1 MGLFKRKENRVKEDR
16 AVDPSQRELD
26 SSVVDLFS
34 DEETVTRE
42 QALQIPTVQACI
54 GKISEAV
61 SMLPV
66 RLMKKSDGKTEE
78 ITGDRRVALL
88 NGDTGDTLN
97 TVEFWKALI
106 NDYYVGTGG
115 WAYIDS
121 DEIGAV
127 RSLRYVDCR
136 EVSINKNND
145 PIFKDYIVLVGGNVY
160 YNFKFLKF
168 LRKTKDG
175 FTNIPIQEECSKVIS
190 AAFNALKLEIR
201 LNRSSGCKG
210 GFLKS
215 KNKLSKEVIE
225 DIRRGY
231 ENLYDS
237 MNQGKNRKI
246 LVLNDGM
253 EFQEISATPAE
264 MQLNEIKKANAIEI
278 CKIFGFPHTIIDGG
292 ASEEDRKQFISA
304 VTAVVNQIETEL
316 DKNLLLEE
324 EKESGYYWAFDMKEL
339 TRGSQ
344 KERYEAYQIALKNRF
359 LQVDEVRKEE
369 DYEPMGFNFVSLG
382 LGDVLLNPQTG
393 EIYTPNTNKL
403 TKINDGTSAEPE
415 PPSDELRARGDN
427 WVKGEHGYFMGSSPG
442 GGSSGGGGS
451 NKSID
456 KSGESGIIK
465 EEDMINSPIKQTHTG
480 KGNANAILM
489 FDVELNNRQ
498 QELLNK
504 LPEYGSKTT
513 VPKDSVNMADLS
525 ALTAKTGVEYAMF
538 TKGGERLV
546 LRGGVADVPIYKSD
560 ALRLASEGYRWSGHT
575 HPGTNFICLSASA
588 GDLGILN
595 CFPQQTSVIYNSK
608 GEYLTFSKML
618 GKE

>member
-1 MGLFKRKENRVKEDR
+1 MRLFRRKENR
-16 AVDPSQRELD
+16 ALTPVDPAQRELD

-54 GKISEAV
+54 NKISETV

-66 RLMKKSDGKTEE
+66 RLMRKADGKTEE
-78 ITGDRRVALL
+78 ILNDKRVKLL

-97 TVEFWKALI
+97 TAEFWKALL

-115 WAYIDS
+115 WAYINTNIFGTVES
-121 DEIGAV
+121 IH
-127 RSLRYVDCR
+127 YVDCR
-136 EVSINKNND
+136 NVSVNSNED
-145 PIFKDYIVLVGGNVY
+145 PIFKAYNVLVNANLY
-160 YNFKFLKF
+160 YDFKFLKF
-168 LRKTKDG
+168 LRKTRDG
-175 FTNIPIQEECSKVIS
+175 FTNIPIHEECSKVIS

-201 LNRSSGCKG
+201 VNRSSGCKG

-215 KNKLSKEVIE
+215 KNKLSREVIE

-292 ASEEDRKQFISA
+292 ASEEDRKQFIAA
-304 VTAVVNQIETEL
+304 VTAVLNQIETEL
-316 DKNLLLEE
+316 DNKLLFES
-324 EKESGYYWAFDMKEL
+324 EKESGCYFAFDTKAL

-344 KERYEAYQIALKNRF
+344 KERYEAYQIGLKNRF

-369 DYEPMGFNFVSLG
+369 NYEPMGFNFVSLG
-382 LGDVLLNPQTG
+382 LGDVLLNPQTN

-403 TKINDGTSAEPE
+403 TKINSGEGAGSGEIVSQEQRGFNPSQPREPNGRFA
-415 PPSDELRARGDN
+415 STGGGA
-427 WVKGEHGYFMGSSPG
+427 
-442 GGSSGGGGS
+442 GGSSS
-451 NKSID
+451 KKLID

-465 EEDMINSPIKQTHTG
+465 LGINMFDKSDPLYVEAFSIEEEPGYEDVFLHGSPSSVEVIENGKKVNIGPEQFTERLKRQGYKGGDIRLCSCSTGEGDASFAQKLSEILQNRVKAPDDDLYFIPEEGIMYIGSSFSNTG
-480 KGNANAILM
+480 KWRV
-489 FDVELNNRQ
+489 FE
-498 QELLNK
+498 K
-504 LPEYGSKTT
+504 
-513 VPKDSVNMADLS
+513 
-525 ALTAKTGVEYAMF
+525 GVE
-538 TKGGERLV
+538 V
-546 LRGGVADVPIYKSD
+546 ND
-560 ALRLASEGYRWSGHT
+560 
-575 HPGTNFICLSASA
+575 
-588 GDLGILN
+588 
-595 CFPQQTSVIYNSK
+595 
-608 GEYLTFSKML
+608 
-618 GKE
+618 

>member
-1 MGLFKRKENRVKEDR
+1 MRLFRRKENR
-16 AVDPSQRELD
+16 ALTPVDPAQRELD

-54 GKISEAV
+54 NKISETV

-66 RLMKKSDGKTEE
+66 RLMRKADGKTEE
-78 ITGDRRVALL
+78 ILNDKRVKLL

-97 TVEFWKALI
+97 TAEFWKALL

-115 WAYIDS
+115 WAYINTNIFGTVES
-121 DEIGAV
+121 IH
-127 RSLRYVDCR
+127 YVDCR
-136 EVSINKNND
+136 NVSVNSNED
-145 PIFKDYIVLVGGNVY
+145 PIFKAYNILVNANLY
-160 YNFKFLKF
+160 YDFKFLKF
-168 LRKTKDG
+168 LRKTRDG

-201 LNRSSGCKG
+201 VNRSSGCKG

-215 KNKLSKEVIE
+215 KNKLSREVIE

-292 ASEEDRKQFISA
+292 ASEEDRKQFIAA
-304 VTAVVNQIETEL
+304 VTAVLNQVETEL
-316 DKNLLLEE
+316 DNKLLFEA
-324 EKESGYYWAFDMKEL
+324 EKESGYYFAFDTKEL

-344 KERYEAYQIALKNRF
+344 KERYEAYQIGLKNRF

-427 WVKGEHGYFMGSSPG
+427 WVKGEHGYFMGSTSG
-442 GGSSGGGGS
+442 GGSGGGGS
-451 NKSID
+451 ANKSGESSANKSID
-456 KSGESGIIK
+456 KSGENDIIK
-465 EEDMINSPIKQTHTG
+465 SEEGQTMAPAEGYNQMHTASGLPIK
-480 KGNANAILM
+480 
-489 FDVELNNRQ
+489 
-498 QELLNK
+498 
-504 LPEYGSKTT
+504 T
-513 VPKDSVNMADLS
+513 VPKNEITGEPNSV
-525 ALTAKTGVEYAMF
+525 TQHVTK
-538 TKGGERLV
+538 KGGIDRNFYGEDGRQTLQISNHNH
-546 LRGGVADVPIYKSD
+546 GKPKAHPFGKNGEHAHDYKYD
-560 ALRLASEGYRWSGHT
+560 
-575 HPGTNFICLSASA
+575 
-588 GDLGILN
+588 DLGKLIDRPIREISDEERKDN
-595 CFPQQTSVIYNSK
+595 
-608 GEYLTFSKML
+608 GDML
-618 GKE
+618 

>member
-1 MGLFKRKENRVKEDR
+1 MRLFRRKENR
-16 AVDPSQRELD
+16 ALTAADPAQRELD

-42 QALQIPTVQACI
+42 QTLQIPTVQACI
-54 GKISEAV
+54 NKISETV

-66 RLMKKSDGKTEE
+66 RLMRKADGKTEE
-78 ITGDRRVALL
+78 ILTDKRVKLL

-115 WAYIDS
+115 WAYINTDALGTV
-121 DEIGAV
+121 E
-127 RSLRYVDCR
+127 SLHYVDCR
-136 EVSINKNND
+136 NVSVNCNED
-145 PIFKDYIVLVGGNVY
+145 PIFKAYEVLVNANLY
-160 YNFKFLKF
+160 YDFKFLTF

-175 FTNIPIQEECSKVIS
+175 YTNIPIQEECSKVIS

-201 LNRSSGCKG
+201 VNRSSGCKG

-231 ENLYDS
+231 EHLYDS

-304 VTAVVNQIETEL
+304 VTAVLNQIETEL
-316 DKNLLLEE
+316 DNKLLFEE
-324 EKESGYYWAFDMKEL
+324 EKESGYYFAFDTKEL

-344 KERYEAYQIALKNRF
+344 KERYEAYQIGLKNRF

-369 DYEPMGFNFVSLG
+369 DYEPLGFNFVPLG
-382 LGDVLLNPQTG
+382 LGDVLLNPQTN

-403 TKINDGTSAEPE
+403 TKINSGEGADNGEIVSQEQRGFNPNQPREPNGRFA
-415 PPSDELRARGDN
+415 STGGGA
-427 WVKGEHGYFMGSSPG
+427 
-442 GGSSGGGGS
+442 GGSS
-451 NKSID
+451 NKKLID

-465 EEDMINSPIKQTHTG
+465 EEDMINSPIEQTHTG

-513 VPKDSVNMADLS
+513 VPKNSVNMADLS

-546 LRGGVADVPIYKSD
+546 LRGGVGDVPIYKSD
-560 ALRLASEGYRWSGHT
+560 ALQLASEGYRWSGHT
-575 HPGTNFICLSASA
+575 HPGTNFICLSASK
-588 GDLGILN
+588 GDLGVLN

-608 GEYLTFSKML
+608 GEYLTFSKT
-618 GKE
+618 

>member
-1 MGLFKRKENRVKEDR
+1 MRLFRRKENR
-16 AVDPSQRELD
+16 ALTAADPAQRELD

-42 QALQIPTVQACI
+42 QTLQIPTVQACI
-54 GKISEAV
+54 NKISETV

-66 RLMKKSDGKTEE
+66 RLMRKADGKTEE
-78 ITGDRRVALL
+78 ILTDKRVKLL

-115 WAYIDS
+115 WAYINTDALGTV
-121 DEIGAV
+121 E
-127 RSLRYVDCR
+127 SLHYVDCR
-136 EVSINKNND
+136 NVSVNCNED
-145 PIFKDYIVLVGGNVY
+145 PIFKAYEVLVNANLY
-160 YNFKFLKF
+160 YDFKFLTF

-175 FTNIPIQEECSKVIS
+175 YTNIPIQEECSKVIS

-201 LNRSSGCKG
+201 VNRSSGCKG

-231 ENLYDS
+231 EHLYDS

-304 VTAVVNQIETEL
+304 VTAVLNQIETEL
-316 DKNLLLEE
+316 DNKLLFEE
-324 EKESGYYWAFDMKEL
+324 EKESGYYFAFDTKEL

-344 KERYEAYQIALKNRF
+344 KERYEAYQIGLKNRF

-382 LGDVLLNPQTG
+382 LGDVLLNPQTN

-403 TKINDGTSAEPE
+403 TKINSGEGAGSGEIVSQEQRGFNPSQPREPNGRFA
-415 PPSDELRARGDN
+415 STGGGA
-427 WVKGEHGYFMGSSPG
+427 G
-442 GGSSGGGGS
+442 GGSAKKSDES
-451 NKSID
+451 SANKTID
-456 KSGESGIIK
+456 KSSKNDIIK
-465 EEDMINSPIKQTHTG
+465 SEEGQMMAPAEGYSQIHTASGLPIK
-480 KGNANAILM
+480 
-489 FDVELNNRQ
+489 
-498 QELLNK
+498 
-504 LPEYGSKTT
+504 T
-513 VPKDSVNMADLS
+513 VPKNEITGEPNSV
-525 ALTAKTGVEYAMF
+525 TQHVTK
-538 TKGGERLV
+538 KGGIDRNFYGEDGKQTLQISNHNH
-546 LRGGVADVPIYKSD
+546 GKPKAHPFGKNGEHAHDYKYD
-560 ALRLASEGYRWSGHT
+560 
-575 HPGTNFICLSASA
+575 
-588 GDLGILN
+588 DLGNLIDRPIREISDKERKDN
-595 CFPQQTSVIYNSK
+595 
-608 GEYLTFSKML
+608 GDML
-618 GKE
+618 

>member
-1 MGLFKRKENRVKEDR
+1 MRLFRRKENR
-16 AVDPSQRELD
+16 ALTPVDPAQRELD

-54 GKISEAV
+54 NKISETV

-66 RLMKKSDGKTEE
+66 RLMKKADGKTEE
-78 ITGDRRVALL
+78 ILNDKRVKLL

-97 TVEFWKALI
+97 TAEFWKALL

-115 WAYIDS
+115 WAYINANIFGTV
-121 DEIGAV
+121 E
-127 RSLRYVDCR
+127 SLHYVDCR
-136 EVSINKNND
+136 NVSVNSNED
-145 PIFKDYIVLVGGNVY
+145 PIFKAYNVLVNSNLY
-160 YNFKFLKF
+160 YDFKFLKF
-168 LRKTKDG
+168 LRKTRDG

-201 LNRSSGCKG
+201 VNRSSGCKG

-215 KNKLSKEVIE
+215 KNKLSREVIE

-292 ASEEDRKQFISA
+292 ASEEDRKQFIAA
-304 VTAVVNQIETEL
+304 VTAVLNQIETEL
-316 DKNLLLEE
+316 DNKLLFES
-324 EKESGYYWAFDMKEL
+324 EKESGYYFAFDTKEL

-344 KERYEAYQIALKNRF
+344 KERYEAYQIGLKNRF

-382 LGDVLLNPQTG
+382 LGDVLLNPQTN

-403 TKINDGTSAEPE
+403 TKINSGEGADNGEIVSQEQRGFNPNQPREPNGRFA
-415 PPSDELRARGDN
+415 STGGGA
-427 WVKGEHGYFMGSSPG
+427 G
-442 GGSSGGGGS
+442 GGSS
-451 NKSID
+451 KKLID
-456 KSGESGIIK
+456 KSGESGIMKVEAKKLLK
-465 EEDMINSPIKQTHTG
+465 EKIESGELPLKINNEKQERHLLKEGEISKPDGRSYLTITVPE
-480 KGNANAILM
+480 A
-489 FDVELNNRQ
+489 
-498 QELLNK
+498 QEVINK
-504 LPEYGSKTT
+504 LHGTGDLTYIPSSHKFKEL
-513 VPKDSVNMADLS
+513 VVNDSVV
-525 ALTAKTGVEYAMF
+525 GVDGKSNKA
-538 TKGGERLV
+538 T
-546 LRGGVADVPIYKSD
+546 SD
-560 ALRLASEGYRWSGHT
+560 AFINYSKSGT
-575 HPGTNFICLSASA
+575 HLVPTK
-588 GDLGILN
+588 
-595 CFPQQTSVIYNSK
+595 K
-608 GEYLTFSKML
+608 GRNEK
-618 GKE
+618 

>member
-1 MGLFKRKENRVKEDR
+1 MRLFRRKENR
-16 AVDPSQRELD
+16 ALTAADPAQRELD

-42 QALQIPTVQACI
+42 QTLQIPTVQACI
-54 GKISEAV
+54 NKISETV

-66 RLMKKSDGKTEE
+66 RLMRKADGKTEE
-78 ITGDRRVALL
+78 ILTDKRVKLL

-115 WAYIDS
+115 WAYINTDALGS
-121 DEIGAV
+121 VE
-127 RSLRYVDCR
+127 SLHYVDCR
-136 EVSINKNND
+136 NVSVNCNED
-145 PIFKDYIVLVGGNVY
+145 PIFKAYEVLVNAKLY
-160 YNFKFLKF
+160 YDFKFLTF

-175 FTNIPIQEECSKVIS
+175 YTNIPIQEECSKVIS

-201 LNRSSGCKG
+201 VNRSSGCKG

-231 ENLYDS
+231 EHLYDS

-304 VTAVVNQIETEL
+304 VTAVLNQIETEL
-316 DKNLLLEE
+316 DNKLLFEE
-324 EKESGYYWAFDMKEL
+324 EKESGYYFAFDTKEL

-344 KERYEAYQIALKNRF
+344 KERYEAYQIGLKNRF

-369 DYEPMGFNFVSLG
+369 DYEPLGFNFVPLG

-393 EIYTPNTNKL
+393 QIYTPNTNQITHL
-403 TKINDGTSAEPE
+403 N
-415 PPSDELRARGDN
+415 DELRAKDDYVRDDHGRFAGRSAGAGGKSSKN
-427 WVKGEHGYFMGSSPG
+427 QLTQSAKEGKIKEKKNTVAKMTRSERKRVSKGILTDHPRLKADGCDHIYEHGDHIYTFSVIEPG
-442 GGSSGGGGS
+442 TYNFLSRKSIEKYGKHAPKGKKGGS
-451 NKSID
+451 K
-456 KSGESGIIK
+456 
-465 EEDMINSPIKQTHTG
+465 
-480 KGNANAILM
+480 
-489 FDVELNNRQ
+489 
-498 QELLNK
+498 
-504 LPEYGSKTT
+504 
-513 VPKDSVNMADLS
+513 
-525 ALTAKTGVEYAMF
+525 
-538 TKGGERLV
+538 
-546 LRGGVADVPIYKSD
+546 
-560 ALRLASEGYRWSGHT
+560 
-575 HPGTNFICLSASA
+575 
-588 GDLGILN
+588 
-595 CFPQQTSVIYNSK
+595 
-608 GEYLTFSKML
+608 
-618 GKE
+618 